1 MTSVDKIKS
10 KKGINILLGL
20 FITAASF
27 NLLFLPNDLVVYDS
41 SGLTIIIEHFFK
53 IDPSVIIF
61 LFLVGCLIC
70 GFIFLGFRDTKNA
83 ILGTIAYPIFV
94 KLTENIGDII
104 TINNPD
110 MLVIALF
117 AGITTGF
124 GNGLI
129 FKSGYNTG
137 GTDILELILSK
148 YFKIPFSQAMLII
161 DGSIVLVGG
170 FVFGYELLFYAMLSL
185 VIIAL
190 LSDKIA
196 LGINEN
202 KAFYIITK
210 RKTLIERFLIEGLKK
225 EVTILE
231 AESEYDG
238 DIDSVIYTVI
248 ETSDYYRVKE
258 GVLRID
264 PGAFITIVDTTQM
277 LGGKK
282 NKNTSGKKI

>member
-1 MTSVDKIKS
+1 MTSVDKIKL

-61 LFLVGCLIC
+61 FFLVGCLIC

-83 ILGTIAYPIFV
+83 ILGSIAYPIFV

-170 FVFGYELLFYAMLSL
+170 FVFGYELLFYAILSL

-190 LSDKIA
+190 LSDKIT

>member
-1 MTSVDKIKS
+1 MTSVDKIKL
-10 KKGINILLGL
+10 KNGINILLGL

-41 SGLTIIIEHFFK
+41 SGLAIIVEHFFK
-53 IDPSVIIF
+53 IDPSIIIF
-61 LFLVGCLIC
+61 LFLVGCLIS

-83 ILGTIAYPIFV
+83 ILGTIAYPVFV

-110 MLVIALF
+110 MLVIAIF

-137 GTDILELILSK
+137 GTDILELILCK
-148 YFKIPFSQAMLII
+148 YLKMPFSKAMLMV
-161 DGSIVLVGG
+161 DGTIVLVGG
-170 FVFGYELLFYAMLSL
+170 FVFGYELLFYAILAL
-185 VIIAL
+185 VLIAL
-190 LSDKIA
+190 VSDKIT

-210 RKTLIERFLIEGLKK
+210 RKNLVERFLIEGLKK
-225 EVTILE
+225 EITVFE
-231 AESEYDG
+231 AESEFKN
-238 DIDSVIYTVI
+238 DIDSVIYTVV

-258 GVLRID
+258 GILKID
-264 PGAFITIVDTTQM
+264 PGAFITIVDTTEM

-282 NKNTSGKKI
+282 NKKLSSKK